1 MIFKFWSFLFKFLG
15 VIFLLL
21 IIGVLLYNN
30 VPFIENQINEILNI
44 PSWLA

>member
-30 VPFIENQINEILNI
+30 VPLVENQINEILNI